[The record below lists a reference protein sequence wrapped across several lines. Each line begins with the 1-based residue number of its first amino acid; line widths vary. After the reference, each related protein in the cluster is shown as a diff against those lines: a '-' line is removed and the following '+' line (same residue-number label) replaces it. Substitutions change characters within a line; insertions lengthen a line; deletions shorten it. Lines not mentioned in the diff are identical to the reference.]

1 MPSFTFRLPLD
12 LSRKLRAYS
21 KVYGAQPGSFVR
33 DMLEATFDGGG
44 LRTQLFQQRMAEGEK
59 RYEGRAVSIGGEDAG
74 AFTAPGQSVK
84 EARKDLKRR
93 KGRPPA

>member
-33 DMLEATFDGGG
+33 DMLEATFDNGG

-59 RYEGRAVSIGGEDAG
+59 RYAGRAVSVGGQDSG
-74 AFTAPGQSVK
+74 GFTAPGQSIK
-84 EARKDLKRR
+84 EARKEL
-93 KGRPPA
+93 KGRKERPPV